1 MEIRKDSK
9 RKKALEEI
17 LEPVRGALEKE
28 LKREILLTPKVNI
41 YEQETGFTLLA
52 AMPGVTKE
60 GINVKV
66 LGDELIIRGKLE
78 VNEEPFGF
86 RTFKELTIGY
96 YFRRF
101 RISDEID
108 YNNIKAE
115 IANGLLRVVLPR
127 ATEEEKK
134 EESEE

>member
-9 RKKALEEI
+9 KKKALEEI
-17 LEPVRGALEKE
+17 LEPVKGSLETE

-41 YEQETGFTLLA
+41 YETEQGFTLLA

-66 LGDELIIRGKLE
+66 LGDELIIREKVD

-101 RISDEID
+101 RISDEIN
-108 YNNIKAE
+108 YNDTKAE
-115 IANGLLRVVLPR
+115 MANGLLKVYMPR
-127 ATEEEKK
+127 ITEENEDKG
-134 EESEE
+134 E